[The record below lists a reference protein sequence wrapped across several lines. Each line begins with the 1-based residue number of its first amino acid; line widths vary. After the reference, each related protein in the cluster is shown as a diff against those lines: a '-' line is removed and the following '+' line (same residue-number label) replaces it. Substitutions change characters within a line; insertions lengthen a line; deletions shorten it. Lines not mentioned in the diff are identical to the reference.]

1 VRREAL
7 MGKIIYTNEFIEFC
21 HKVFDKLPIAIDIL
35 DKHGRV
41 IYINKC
47 FSDFLQRPQEE
58 LIGRVVTDINP
69 TSRFMEV
76 LQSKQ
81 AEIAWK
87 HSFHNG
93 REAIV
98 HRIPILNDSG
108 EVTGG
113 FGMVLFDD
121 VDKMKE
127 VMEKYNFLDK
137 ELKLYKNELAK
148 LNSARY
154 FTEDIVGSSQI
165 MIKCKEKIKKIA
177 RVSSNV
183 LVLGESGVGKELFAH
198 SIHNESQRKDEPFVS
213 INCSAIP
220 ENLLESELF
229 GYEEGSFTGA
239 RKGGNVGKFQLANG
253 GTIFLDEIGDMPIH
267 MQVKLLRVLQE
278 KEIERIGGKIPIKI
292 NVRVICA
299 THKSLEEL
307 IKQNK
312 FREDLY
318 YRLNVLNLEVP
329 PLRSRKEDIPLMVDK
344 FLNAFYMESGLYRCI
359 PEEVLHVLMNYDWP
373 GNVRELRNVVE
384 RICVNSEDVNVSI
397 NDLPSNIVN
406 STIKSKHRP
415 KASGLKE
422 IMDSIEKD
430 IIMNTLRECS
440 LNKSEAAKKLN
451 IPRAT
456 LYRKIEEY
464 GLDVKM

>member
-1 VRREAL
+1 

-21 HKVFDKLPIAIDIL
+21 QKVFDKLPIAIDIL
-35 DKHGRV
+35 DKQGRL

-47 FSDFLQRPQEE
+47 FADFLQRPQEE
-58 LIGRVVTDINP
+58 LIGKVVTDINP

-98 HRIPILNDSG
+98 HRIPILNDAG

-121 VDKMKE
+121 MDKMKE
-127 VMEKYNFLDK
+127 VMEKYNILDK

-148 LNSARY
+148 LNSAKY
-154 FTEDIVGSSQI
+154 YPDDIVGSSQI

-183 LVLGESGVGKELFAH
+183 LILGESGVGKELFAH
-198 SIHNESQRKDEPFVS
+198 SIHNESQRREDPFVS

-229 GYEEGSFTGA
+229 GYEDGAFTGA

-253 GTIFLDEIGDMPIH
+253 GTIFLDEIGDMPLH

-278 KEIERIGGKIPIKI
+278 KEIERIGGKTPIKI

-299 THKSLEEL
+299 THKNLEEL
-307 IKQNK
+307 IKENK

-329 PLRSRKEDIPLMVDK
+329 PLRNRKEDIPLMVDK
-344 FLNAFYMESGLYRCI
+344 FLGAFYKECGLYRNI
-359 PEEVLHVLMNYDWP
+359 PEEVLQVLINYDWP

-384 RICVNSEDVNVSI
+384 RICVNSEEVNVSI
-397 NDLPSNIVN
+397 SDLPANIIN
-406 STIKSKHRP
+406 SSMKTRHQQKS
-415 KASGLKE
+415 SGLKE

-430 IIMNTLRECS
+430 IIINTLRECG
-440 LNKSEAAKKLN
+440 LNKSEAAKKLS

-464 GLDVKM
+464 GLDIKL